1 MILLALESSGDFSS
15 VAIWQDAKILAH
27 QFVEAKYG
35 HAERIVLQAD
45 AVLRQSKIKIDDID
59 YFIGGRGPGS
69 FTGIR
74 TCLAAVTG
82 FSIVADKPSYG
93 INGLSALGFACFESS
108 KKTDIWDKKIVVL
121 AVSDTRRGSYYCQEF
136 RAKNL
141 TSGDVEDLTLPKL
154 YQKIDLLSKSGFSI
168 RICGSLSEDT
178 LKFDDNLE
186 KPYLVHH
193 YRYSLDATDIAHYAA
208 WHIENDR
215 ELPPATPLY
224 LAPAKINQPKKKPL
238 S

>member
-45 AVLRQSKIKIDDID
+45 AVLRQSKIKINDID

-154 YQKIDLLSKSGFSI
+154 HQKINLLSKSGFLI

-224 LAPAKINQPKKKPL
+224 LAPAKTNQPKK
-238 S
+238 SH